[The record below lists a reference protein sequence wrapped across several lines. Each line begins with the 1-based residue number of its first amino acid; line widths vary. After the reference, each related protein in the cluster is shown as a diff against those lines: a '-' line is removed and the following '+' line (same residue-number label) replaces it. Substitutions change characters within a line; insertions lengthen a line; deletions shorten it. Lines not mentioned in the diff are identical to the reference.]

1 MEAVELV
8 EKIATKQEV
17 KTQLLKVLE
26 AFQNLD
32 YHSLNDLLDDDAY
45 YEDLKK
51 PSFIYRQKEIFSKF
65 DKIGDTYLNIAT
77 NICTGCLCSEPV
89 FVFIGN
95 RSGHKYA
102 IYIEFTQGEITDIYR
117 CTEQSDW
124 FDTDMPF

>member
-65 DKIGDTYLNIAT
+65 DKIGDTYLNIST

-89 FVFIGN
+89 FVFTGN